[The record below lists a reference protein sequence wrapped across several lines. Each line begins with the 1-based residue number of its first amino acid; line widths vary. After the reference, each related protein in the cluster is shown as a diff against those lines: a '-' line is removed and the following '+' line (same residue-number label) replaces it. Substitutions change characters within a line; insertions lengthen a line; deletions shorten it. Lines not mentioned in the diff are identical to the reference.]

1 MVDNALRKKVEV
13 KMTIDFNSCN
23 QTIPYVSP
31 FCLEKQFQ
39 VLYAYAKF
47 KKVQREVWGM
57 ICCNY
62 VLVSKEGCISTY
74 NVLDEIST
82 DDYVKTIKYLVY
94 YNEEECDVK
103 CMCTLFEMRGILC
116 RHIFKV
122 FQMKKIYVLPNKY
135 VFDQWRNDLKRI
147 YTLVKTSYDNLR
159 DNANA
164 RMYEVLDEFEHNF
177 IGLTLEPGSTKVKE
191 SLVMDKGKKILSPH
205 VVQGKWRPP
214 TKRKTCREI
223 FDDKQVGE
231 VLDAELGAN
240 AEDVIR
246 TQCSIVTQPTLAGN
260 DDLQG

>member
-1 MVDNALRKKVEV
+1 MLGVNHHGLSILLGASLISSKDTTTFFFVVVPSMVDNALRKKVEV
-13 KMTIDFNSCN
+13 KMTTDFNSCN
-23 QTIPYVSP
+23 QTIPCVSP

-82 DDYVKTIKYLVY
+82 DDHVKTIKYLVY

-116 RHIFKV
+116 RHVFKV

-135 VFDQWRNDLKRI
+135 VLDQWRNDLKRI

-164 RMYEVLDEFEHNF
+164 RMYEVVVKRCLKLATHVSSCVDHVIEF
-177 IGLTLEPGSTKVKE
+177 
-191 SLVMDKGKKILSPH
+191 M
-205 VVQGKWRPP
+205 
-214 TKRKTCREI
+214 
-223 FDDKQVGE
+223 
-231 VLDAELGAN
+231 
-240 AEDVIR
+240 
-246 TQCSIVTQPTLAGN
+246 
-260 DDLQG
+260 